1 MAGSRK
7 APSAR
12 RTWQADAVSD
22 QKPPRQVHPRL
33 IGALVLVVIIL
44 IFIFENTR
52 KTKIRFLVPEVTAP
66 LWVALIA
73 ASAVGAAAGV
83 LVARRRRD

>member
-1 MAGSRK
+1 VISRLRE
-7 APSAR
+7 SEG
-12 RTWQADAVSD
+12 RTWQAGAVSE
-22 QKPPRQVHPRL
+22 QKPSRQVHPRL

-52 KTKIRFLVPEVTAP
+52 QTKIRFLVPEVKAP

-83 LVARRRRD
+83 LAARRRRD